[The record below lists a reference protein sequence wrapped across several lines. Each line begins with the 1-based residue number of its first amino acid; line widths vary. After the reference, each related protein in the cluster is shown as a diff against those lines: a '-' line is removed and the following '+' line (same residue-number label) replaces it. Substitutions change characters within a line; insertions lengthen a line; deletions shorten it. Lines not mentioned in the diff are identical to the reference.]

1 MPPGSWGGMV
11 RRHAMY
17 INQKYTFDDS
27 DGELIAQFTAFMVK
41 VVTSAKIDYIRRQRH
56 WKWEVLTDKPP
67 EPVDDKTSPERWL
80 SAVSDGEFYFAEERI
95 SKALS
100 DLTTLRRR
108 ILELSFIDELSAQEI
123 AEILGCSV
131 KYVYKQKHA
140 AIKKLRDILLNGGEA
155 DE

>member
-1 MPPGSWGGMV
+1 MV
-11 RRHAMY
+11 RRQAMY
-17 INQKYTFDDS
+17 INPKYKFDDS
-27 DGELIAQFTAFMVK
+27 DRELIAQFTAFMVK

-56 WKWEVLTDKPP
+56 WKWEVLMDKPP
-67 EPVDDKTSPERWL
+67 ELQNDKPNPERWL

-108 ILELSFIDELSAQEI
+108 ILELSFIEELSAQEI

-131 KYVYKQKHA
+131 KFVYNQKHA
-140 AIKKLRDILLNGGEA
+140 ALKKLRDNLLNGGEA

>member
-1 MPPGSWGGMV
+1 MV
-11 RRHAMY
+11 RRQAMY
-17 INQKYTFDDS
+17 INPKYKFDDS

-56 WKWEVLTDKPP
+56 WKWEVLMDKPP
-67 EPVDDKTSPERWL
+67 EPQDDKLNSGRWMNAI
-80 SAVSDGEFYFAEERI
+80 SESEFYFAEERI

-100 DLTTLRRR
+100 DLPTLRRR

-131 KYVYKQKHA
+131 KFVYNQKHA
-140 AIKKLRDILLNGGEA
+140 ALKKLRDNLLNGGEA